1 MPVQPLCGKRPFIT
15 ATHPWIQDHIGR
27 QVPQQPMGGGSRM
40 DVIPEQILIRIG
52 QHLVRDVIEG
62 LTVGKNSS
70 PRILDNLV

>member
-1 MPVQPLCGKRPFIT
+1 
-15 ATHPWIQDHIGR
+15 
-27 QVPQQPMGGGSRM
+27 M